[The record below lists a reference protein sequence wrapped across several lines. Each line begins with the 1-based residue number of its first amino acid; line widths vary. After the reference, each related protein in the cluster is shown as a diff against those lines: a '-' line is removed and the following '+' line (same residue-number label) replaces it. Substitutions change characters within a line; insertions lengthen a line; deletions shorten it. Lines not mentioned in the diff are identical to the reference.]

1 MAVFGAV
8 LDAFAMCYR
17 LRCACFALAICCA
30 IATLH
35 LSIKRLVWY
44 NTHKT
49 ILEDLPMKLSSYIR
63 YIVSIF
69 VNLFFIFSLYTLV
82 SAAITPVSDRTPQ
95 VRDEIIRVL
104 RGKGVNSAAEVTEA
118 HLASIWRLD
127 LAYTGIT
134 SLKSGDF
141 SGLTTLKSLT
151 LAHNSISDISVLEN
165 LTSLTSLSLAN
176 NAISDIS
183 ALENLTALTF
193 LELANNSVS
202 DISAL
207 ENLTAL
213 TWINLGSNSI
223 RDTSALENL
232 TALETLILSGNPIS
246 VYGPLRRL
254 KAKNPNIYISIEI
267 LQDLDVGEPRTV
279 RMIYFLPNDLPYS
292 AGAIQ
297 KMKDEILAVQAFYAE
312 QMQAHGYGNKTFQFE
327 TDNRGNPKVH
337 RVDGQHPFSHYD
349 NTLGNAV
356 FDELRQI
363 FDFDANIYFIVL
375 GADALR
381 QGNGLPAGGVAHD
394 RGKNGGYMLVPNRF
408 GHFTVAHELGH
419 TFGLGHDFR
428 DNSYIMSYGHRQDV
442 SLSACAAEFLSVS
455 PYFNASIS
463 IAEASPPTIELIS
476 SSTYPIGSKSIPIRL
491 KVKDSEGIHQVQLH
505 AWGSLLECRGLAG
518 EQEAIVEFEYSGPT
532 GLLDFDA
539 GGVDFVSLSD
549 DPSHT
554 IFVEA
559 TDVDGNVHIAI
570 FRLGEKSPHH
580 ITTLRAHTGPVDTLA
595 FSPNGQTLASA
606 SHDRMI
612 KLWDI
617 AAETNIVIFRDVGTI
632 DTVRFSPDGKILAS
646 AGQTFKL
653 WDLTKEQEIATFQPE
668 AGTIALSF
676 SPDGKRIASGHQD
689 GAVNLWDLTTRRKI
703 ATTVR
708 PQEWILSVAF
718 SPDGKTLA
726 FGEWSGAVRFWDP
739 ATNNIKTLRDPVPGN
754 SPVYSVA
761 FSPDGKTLA
770 SSDYW
775 GEAMLWDTAT
785 RKNTATFMGG
795 SNSVAFSP
803 DGKILA
809 TGGSG
814 RVKLWD
820 IATVTNFA
828 VFPHIDSVIDIAFS
842 PDGTLLASGTYQ
854 GTVHLWRIPPSSA
867 DFSVRVDASDR
878 PPMYWVDDKEGT
890 LHRLVDAEVENL
902 IPDIQNATSLVLN
915 AAEGKIYWTEKTGK
929 RSGRIT
935 RANLDGT
942 NVELIKEFIGAVPL
956 TLTLNAAAGKL
967 YLINQWGQIERM
979 NLDGSKFES
988 QLIRGLENPKHLA
1001 LDVMGGRIYW
1011 TEQPN
1016 DNTGKVRSANLDGSD
1031 IRLVKNL
1038 KSAPRGLAF
1047 DRVYKKLYLA
1057 NSRGKIQ
1064 RMNPNGTN
1072 LKAIILRLKEL
1083 SGVSVDVHAAKL
1095 YWTEEGNIRRAALN
1109 GKNIEDVVE
1118 GLGAPTGIVLG
1129 TVPDEVPAAPGSAEK
1144 LTDATQLLANYPNP
1158 FNPETWIPYRLAKD
1172 ADVTLHIYAMNG
1184 TLVRTLELG
1193 HQAAGIYQNRS
1204 RAAYWDGKNALGET
1218 VASGVYFYTLTAGD
1232 FTATRKMLILK

>member
-1 MAVFGAV
+1 
-8 LDAFAMCYR
+8 
-17 LRCACFALAICCA
+17 
-30 IATLH
+30 
-35 LSIKRLVWY
+35 
-44 NTHKT
+44 
-49 ILEDLPMKLSSYIR
+49 MKLSSYIR

-69 VNLFFIFSLYTLV
+69 VNLFIIFSLYTPV

-95 VRDEIIRVL
+95 VRDEIIRVS
-104 RGKGVNSAAEVTEA
+104 GVNSAAEVTEA
-118 HLASIWRLD
+118 HLAGIWRLD
-127 LAYTGIT
+127 LAYTDIT

-141 SGLTTLKSLT
+141 SGLTTLRELN
-151 LAHNSISDISVLEN
+151 LANNSISDISALEN
-165 LTSLTSLSLAN
+165 LTSLTALTLASN
-176 NAISDIS
+176 SISDIS

-213 TWINLGSNSI
+213 TWINLGGNSI

-232 TALETLILSGNPIS
+232 TALESLYLGGNPIS
-246 VYGPLRRL
+246 VYGPLRKL

-279 RMIYFLPNDLPYS
+279 RMIYFLPNDLPYR
-292 AGAIQ
+292 ADVVRQ
-297 KMKDEILAVQAFYAE
+297 MKDDILTVQAFYAE

-337 RVDGQHPFSHYD
+337 RVDGQHPFRHYD

-356 FDELRQI
+356 FEELRQI
-363 FDFDANIYFIVL
+363 FDFNANIYFIVL

-381 QGNGLPAGGVAHD
+381 QGNGLPAGGVGHD
-394 RGKNGGYMLVPNRF
+394 RGKMGGYMLVPNGF

-428 DNSYIMSYGHRQDV
+428 GKSYIMSYGHGQDV

-455 PYFNASIS
+455 PYFNASIP

-476 SSTYPIGSKSIPIRL
+476 SPTYPIGSKSISVRL
-491 KVKDSEGIHQVQLH
+491 KVKDSEGIHQVQLK

-518 EQEAIVEFEYSGPT
+518 EQEAIVEFEYGGAT
-532 GLLDFDA
+532 GLLDFNA

-559 TDVDGNVHIAI
+559 TDVDGNVHIAR

-580 ITTLRAHTGPVDTLA
+580 ITTLRAHTGPVNTLA

-606 SHDRMI
+606 SRDRMI

-617 AAETNIVIFRDVGTI
+617 AAETNIVTFRDIAVLN
-632 DTVRFSPDGKILAS
+632 TVKFSPNGKILAS
-646 AGQTFKL
+646 AGGTFTL
-653 WDLTKEQEIATFQPE
+653 WDLTKEQEIARFQTE
-668 AGTIALSF
+668 AATIALSF

-703 ATTVR
+703 AATVR
-708 PQEWILSVAF
+708 PQELILSVAF

-739 ATNNIKTLRDPVPGN
+739 ATNKIKTLRDPVPGN

-820 IATVTNFA
+820 IATGSNFA
-828 VFPHIDSVIDIAFS
+828 VFPHIDFVIDIAFS
-842 PDGTLLASGTYQ
+842 PDGTFLASGTHQ
-854 GTVHLWRIPPSSA
+854 GAVHLWRIPPSSA

-902 IPDIQNATSLVLN
+902 IPDVQNATSLVLN

-942 NVELIKEFIGAVPL
+942 NVELIKELTGAVPL

-967 YLINQWGQIERM
+967 YLINSWGKIQRLDI
-979 NLDGSKFES
+979 DGSNFEP
-988 QLIRGLENPKHLA
+988 QFIKGLKNPKHII

-1011 TEQPN
+1011 TEQPSN
-1016 DNTGKVRSANLDGSD
+1016 NTGKIRRAKLDGSD
-1031 IRLVKNL
+1031 IQLVRNL
-1038 KSAPRGLAF
+1038 RSAPRGLTF
-1047 DRVYKKLYLA
+1047 DHVNRKLYLA

-1064 RMNPNGTN
+1064 RLNPNGSNFEANIITLITG
-1072 LKAIILRLKEL
+1072 LKGL
-1083 SGVSVDVHAAKL
+1083 SGISVDVQAAKL
-1095 YWTEEGNIRRAALN
+1095 YWTEEGKIRRADLN
-1109 GKNIEDVVE
+1109 GKNIKDVVE
-1118 GLGAPTGIVLG
+1118 DLVAPARIVLG
-1129 TVPDEVPAAPGSAEK
+1129 FVAAVPDEVPAAPASTEK
-1144 LTDATQLLANYPNP
+1144 LTGATQLLVNYPNP
-1158 FNPETWIPYRLAKD
+1158 FNPETWIPYQLAAPSD
-1172 ADVTLHIYAMNG
+1172 VSITIHAADG
-1184 TLVRTLELG
+1184 RLVRTLMLG
-1193 HQAAGIYQNRS
+1193 HLPTGTYQDRS
-1204 RAAYWDGKNALGET
+1204 RAAYWDGKNAVGES

-1232 FTATRKMLILK
+1232 FSATRKMLILK